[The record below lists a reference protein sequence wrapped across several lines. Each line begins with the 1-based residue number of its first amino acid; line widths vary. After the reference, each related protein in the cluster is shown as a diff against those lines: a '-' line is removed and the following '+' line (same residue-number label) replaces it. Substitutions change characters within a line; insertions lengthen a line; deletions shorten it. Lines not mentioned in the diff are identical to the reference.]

1 MRSLPVAPSSG
12 RPHWQRAMAG
22 RLHLDRPRRRV
33 TNPAAAGSFPGAPMD
48 QMKLGLTIDLP
59 QALIDA
65 LNRIATAVEANTA
78 VLGHLIE
85 YRAAPPRPD
94 AEPLPPAGDGAS
106 PVPETHVAPSAP
118 AGGSGQPGAKRR
130 KSPVYWRTPER
141 AAYLRA
147 WWPHGLPIAEIRA
160 ALQSMEGPPVPSDKD
175 IGVAAYALGLRR
187 PDGHIGTRTRPHA
200 APPVAAVAA
209 PPRIEAPPILEPVA
223 LPLAAA
229 PAPAPI
235 AVPSSP
241 PLTRPSIAPR
251 VAVPLST
258 QVLDATFATIRQKAG
273 AWGLPFDRP
282 DDLPAVNAKARRLG
296 LPTFNL
302 VKG

>member
-1 MRSLPVAPSSG
+1 
-12 RPHWQRAMAG
+12 
-22 RLHLDRPRRRV
+22 
-33 TNPAAAGSFPGAPMD
+33 MD
-48 QMKLGLTIDLP
+48 QMKLGLPIGLP
-59 QALIDA
+59 QALINA
-65 LNRIATAVEANTA
+65 LNRIASAVEANTA

-85 YRAAPPRPD
+85 HRAAAPRPD
-94 AEPLPPAGDGAS
+94 TEPVPPAGDGAA

-130 KSPVYWRTPER
+130 KSPVFWRTPER

-147 WWPHGLPIAEIRA
+147 WYPHGLPIAEIRA
-160 ALQSMEGPPVPSDKD
+160 ALEAMEGAPVPSDKE
-175 IGVAAYALGLRR
+175 IGSTAFAMGLRR
-187 PDGHIGTRTRPHA
+187 PAGHIGTRTRPQA
-200 APPVAAVAA
+200 APPVAPVAA
-209 PPRIEAPPILEPVA
+209 PPPVEAPPILEPVA
-223 LPLAAA
+223 LPLAPA

-235 AVPSSP
+235 AVSSSP

-251 VAVPLST
+251 VAVPLSN

-273 AWGLPFDRP
+273 AWGLQFDRP